1 MDNGGVQ
8 MKIIGTCLAVALM
21 AAPAAAAAPAA
32 IAATDNARMA
42 TAGGMVTSID
52 TVGNSLVVK
61 VEGQPGEVHDVTFV
75 VAADSKLL
83 KDGAAVTLEDLKQGD
98 KVTVTYKA
106 QSGKNVVVNIG
117 VESKT

>member
-1 MDNGGVQ
+1 
-8 MKIIGTCLAVALM
+8 MKIIGTCLAVVLL
-21 AAPAAAAAPAA
+21 AAPAAAATPAA
-32 IAATDNARMA
+32 VAATENARMA
-42 TAGGMVTSID
+42 TAGGMVASID
-52 TVGNSLVVK
+52 MAAKSLVVK
-61 VEGQPGEVHDVTFV
+61 VEGQQGDAHDMTFV
-75 VAADSKLL
+75 VAEDSKLL

>member
-1 MDNGGVQ
+1 M
-8 MKIIGTCLAVALM
+8 
-21 AAPAAAAAPAA
+21 
-32 IAATDNARMA
+32 
-42 TAGGMVTSID
+42 
-52 TVGNSLVVK
+52 
-61 VEGQPGEVHDVTFV
+61 TFV
-75 VAADSKLL
+75 VAEDSKLL